1 MIEQKD
7 SEILELA
14 GFADRN
20 RKAKEVHSE
29 PIFIQVNSKLAA
41 YTIAFLQVRSA
52 PSFSRI
58 RRWRRNPS

>member
-20 RKAKEVHSE
+20 RKAREVHSE
-29 PIFIQVNSKLAA
+29 PIFDLRDYKSDALCHI
-41 YTIAFLQVRSA
+41 
-52 PSFSRI
+52 
-58 RRWRRNPS
+58 